1 MNEIIIYTDPNNDVQ
16 LEVKLEE
23 DTVWLTQAQMVGL
36 FQSSKAN
43 ISEHVKNIF
52 QSNELEEKA
61 TVRKFRTVR
70 KEGKRTVRRR
80 IYLYNL
86 DVIIS
91 QNKPR
96 NLNNINHYNRSI
108 SSRAS
113 DESDGHDFTS
123 VNYTIIP
130 MQ

>member
-1 MNEIIIYTDPNNDVQ
+1 MNEIITYTDPNNDVQ

-43 ISEHVKNIF
+43 ISEHIKNIF
-52 QSNELEEKA
+52 YSNELDEKA
-61 TVRKFRTVR
+61 TVRKLRTVQ
-70 KEGKRTVRRR
+70 KKGKRTVRRR
-80 IYLYNL
+80 LYLYNL

-96 NLNNINHYNRSI
+96 NLN
-108 SSRAS
+108 
-113 DESDGHDFTS
+113 
-123 VNYTIIP
+123 
-130 MQ
+130 

>member
-1 MNEIIIYTDPNNDVQ
+1 MNEIITYTDPNNDVQ

-43 ISEHVKNIF
+43 ISEHIKNIF
-52 QSNELEEKA
+52 YSNELDEKA
-61 TVRKFRTVR
+61 TVRKLRTVQ
-70 KEGKRTVRRR
+70 KKGKRTVRRR
-80 IYLYNL
+80 LYLYNL

-96 NLNNINHYNRSI
+96 NLNNINHFNRSI
-108 SSRAS
+108 SSRGS
-113 DESDGHDFTS
+113 GENDWDDFTS
-123 VNYTIIP
+123 IK
-130 MQ
+130 